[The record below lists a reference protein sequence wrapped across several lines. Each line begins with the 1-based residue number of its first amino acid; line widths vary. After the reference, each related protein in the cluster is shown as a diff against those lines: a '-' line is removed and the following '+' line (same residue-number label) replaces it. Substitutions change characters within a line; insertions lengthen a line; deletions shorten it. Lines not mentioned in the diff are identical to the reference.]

1 MTLDR
6 FHPAVASWFEA
17 ALGAPTPCQT
27 QAWDAVAA
35 GRHTLIAAPTGSGKT
50 LAGFLSAIDAL
61 VRESRRAPLPDA
73 TRVVY
78 VSPLKALGNDVHKN
92 LEVPLA
98 GIDRAL
104 AGAGEPGS
112 GIRAMVRTG
121 DTPGAAREAMRR
133 QPPHILVTTPE
144 SLYILLTSEGG
155 RAMLASAGT
164 VIVDEIHAVAGNKR
178 GAHLA
183 LSLERLDALAG
194 RPLTRIGL
202 SATQRPIGTVAH
214 FLTGC
219 DEAGRPRGCTVVDT
233 GHRRERDLALELP
246 ESPLEAVMSG
256 EVWGEVYR
264 RLCALIEAH
273 RTTLVFVNTRRM
285 AERVARALT
294 ESLGEEHVTS
304 HHGSL
309 SRERRLAAEQRLKAG
324 DLKVLVATASLEL
337 GIDIGDVDLV
347 CQLGSTRSVATFLQR
362 AGRSGHAVS
371 GTPKAR
377 LFPLTRDELV
387 ECAAVLDAIRRGEL
401 DRLHVPSHPLDVLAQ
416 QAVAMVAAEDWSE
429 EGLLATVRSAWP
441 YRDLTGERWRALLAM
456 LAGGFATRRGRRAA
470 YLHRDVIH
478 GALRAR
484 RGARLTAMTSGG
496 AIPDNADY
504 DVVLEPHGTR
514 LGSLNE
520 DFAIESL
527 PGDVFQLGNTS
538 WRILRIERG
547 AVRVEDAQ
555 GLPPNIP
562 FWFGEAPGR
571 TAELSESVCD
581 LLGWLGR
588 RLDAAGGGAVGIEAE
603 AVGVGN
609 GTAGAKAGASGAR
622 VGTIGTG
629 IGVGVGGGTVGTG
642 TGATNAGAD
651 TTGATGAEPGTADV
665 GADATGTAGAGA
677 TAPQT
682 RARLARELAART
694 GIGAEAG
701 AQIVDYLCAGHAALG
716 ALPDRDTVVLERFF
730 DESGGMQLVI
740 HSRFGSRLNRA
751 WGLALRKRFCRK
763 FNFELQAAATEDA
776 IVLSLGESHSFALDE
791 VARYLSPET
800 VRDVLTQA
808 LLDAPMFD
816 VRWRWNANVS
826 LAIPRFRGGSKVPPQ
841 IQRMQAEDL
850 VAAVFPDQIACAENL
865 SGPREIPDHPLVE
878 QTIADALTEAM
889 DVEGLE
895 ALLARLAGGEIRV
908 VARDLTE
915 PSPLAAEVLDARPY
929 AFLDDAPLEERRT
942 RAVSMRR
949 ALDPESAADVGRL
962 DPEAIERVCEEAWPE
977 AATPDELHDALVVL
991 GFATAAEGVAGRL
1004 AHLAGAAGRGAGR
1017 STIPAGAA
1025 RRMAGRPENPAG
1037 TAERA
1042 AGGPADPA
1050 GITDGVAGRS
1060 MNPAIAAGAGAGRS
1074 TVPASMSEAMAKRSA
1089 GSLSIAEA
1097 TVKRSADPAGIAET
1111 AAGRRPADLANP
1123 TDTVPERPANL
1134 ADAARRIANGER
1146 PGWSAHFDAL
1156 VASGRAT
1163 RFRPPRGGPVLWCA
1177 AERLALLEAAL
1188 GAGRADPPLA
1198 LPEELRAVPARDA
1211 ALGELLRARLGCLG
1225 PVTAARLAH
1234 DLGLAPVDV
1243 EVALVA
1249 LEAEGCVLRGR
1260 FTDGAASTE
1269 WCDRR
1274 LLARIHRYTLR
1285 RLRREI
1291 EPATRAEFMRFL
1303 FDWQGV
1309 RPDDRRQGY
1318 EALAAVAAELEGF
1331 AAPAAAWEAEILP
1344 ARIADFAPEML
1355 DRLCLAGRASWAR
1368 PAPPNRETPG
1378 RSFGPIR
1385 STPIALLSRRHA
1397 PLWLAPGAGE
1407 AGEAAESSPGP
1418 RRDDARTARTIQL
1431 WKRDRTIGDGIHGR
1445 TPRFPETAR
1454 HAPVPGNG
1462 ASLRAGAFLRD
1473 GASLRDADV
1482 PPASPHSPG
1491 PRDAHGLGSAGVPSA
1506 PSFHG
1511 TRDASV
1517 PANAGVPPTPSLRG
1531 THEASVPGDT
1541 DVRAAS
1547 SPSPGPRD
1555 AHAIGSTGAAPPA
1568 SLSPGARN
1576 VLSCLRTRGASF
1588 FDDLLAATGAR
1599 APDAAAALG
1608 ELITHGLVSADGF
1621 AGLRAFTGASARR
1634 LRAVA
1639 EAGRWAC
1646 VPRRTAGTAGAAG
1659 AAGATGS
1666 ETDGIGEDGAETIAR
1681 TLLRRYGIVFKTL
1694 LAHESPTVPWR
1705 DLLRVLRRLEAR
1717 GEIRGG
1723 RFVAGF
1729 TGEQYALPEA
1739 VETLRRVRRAP
1750 ADGAVVALGAADPLN
1765 LTGIVTLGER
1775 IPATASTRIAFRDGV
1790 PVATLTGARKFDS
1803 LESQTPEQEWAARN
1817 ALLRRRMPAFSAQPV
1832 QTV

>member
-6 FHPAVASWFEA
+6 FHPAVASWFET

-27 QAWDAVAA
+27 QAWEAVAA

-50 LAGFLSAIDAL
+50 LAGFLTAIDTL
-61 VRESRRAPLPDA
+61 VRDSRRAALPDA

-98 GIDRAL
+98 GIDRTL
-104 AGAGEPGS
+104 ADAGEPGS

-155 RAMLASAGT
+155 RAMLAGAGT
-164 VIVDEIHAVAGNKR
+164 VIVDEIHAGAGNKR

-202 SATQRPIGTVAH
+202 SATQRPIETVAH

-219 DEAGRPRGCTVVDT
+219 DEAGRPRECTVVDT

-294 ESLGEEHVTS
+294 DSLGEEHVTS

-347 CQLGSTRSVATFLQR
+347 CQLGSTRSIATFLQR

-387 ECAAVLDAIRRGEL
+387 ECAAILDAVRRGEL

-429 EGLLATVRSAWP
+429 EALLATVRRAYP
-441 YRDLTGERWRALLAM
+441 YRNLTGERWRALLAM
-456 LAGGFATRRGRRAA
+456 LASGFATRRGRRSAW
-470 YLHRDVIH
+470 LHRDVIN
-478 GALRAR
+478 GELRAR

-527 PGDVFQLGNTS
+527 PGDIFQLGNTS

-588 RLDAAGGGAVGIEAE
+588 RFDAAGAEVSDGMVRDGMVGGGTTGAGVAGAGMVGVRTDGTGTTGAGTTGAGAVGAE
-603 AVGVGN
+603 AA
-609 GTAGAKAGASGAR
+609 GTKAG
-622 VGTIGTG
+622 TDG
-629 IGVGVGGGTVGTG
+629 IGTVGTG
-642 TGATNAGAD
+642 AAGAWM
-651 TTGATGAEPGTADV
+651 
-665 GADATGTAGAGA
+665 AGAA
-677 TAPQT
+677 APET
-682 RARLARELAART
+682 RARLARELAERA
-694 GIGAEAG
+694 GIGTEAG

-791 VARYLSPET
+791 VCRYLSPET

-826 LAIPRFRGGSKVPPQ
+826 LAVPRFRGGSKVPPN

-895 ALLARLAGGEIRV
+895 ALVARLAGGEIRV

-949 ALDPESAADVGRL
+949 GLDPESAADIGRL
-962 DPEAIERVCEEAWPE
+962 DPEAIERVREEAWPE

-1004 AHLAGAAGRGAGR
+1004 A
-1017 STIPAGAA
+1017 
-1025 RRMAGRPENPAG
+1025 
-1037 TAERA
+1037 
-1042 AGGPADPA
+1042 
-1050 GITDGVAGRS
+1050 
-1060 MNPAIAAGAGAGRS
+1060 
-1074 TVPASMSEAMAKRSA
+1074 ASM
-1089 GSLSIAEA
+1089 
-1097 TVKRSADPAGIAET
+1097 
-1111 AAGRRPADLANP
+1111 
-1123 TDTVPERPANL
+1123 

-1188 GAGRADPPLA
+1188 GAGRADPPLV
-1198 LPEELRAVPARDA
+1198 LPEELRAAPGRDA
-1211 ALGELLRARLGCLG
+1211 ALVELLRARLGCLG
-1225 PVTAARLAH
+1225 PATAARLAR

-1260 FTDGAASTE
+1260 FTEDAASIE

-1274 LLARIHRYTLR
+1274 LLARIHRYTLG

-1291 EPATRAEFMRFL
+1291 EPATRAEFMRYL
-1303 FDWQGV
+1303 FEWQRV
-1309 RPDDRRQGY
+1309 RPDDRRQGF
-1318 EALAAVAAELEGF
+1318 EALAAVAADLEGF

-1397 PLWLAPGAGE
+1397 PLWLAPAAGE
-1407 AGEAAESSPGP
+1407 TKGTTESSTGPGAITP
-1418 RRDDARTARTIQL
+1418 GRPAR
-1431 WKRDRTIGDGIHGR
+1431 
-1445 TPRFPETAR
+1445 PSS
-1454 HAPVPGNG
+1454 GNG
-1462 ASLRAGAFLRD
+1462 TG
-1473 GASLRDADV
+1473 
-1482 PPASPHSPG
+1482 
-1491 PRDAHGLGSAGVPSA
+1491 PSA
-1506 PSFHG
+1506 
-1511 TRDASV
+1511 AV
-1517 PANAGVPPTPSLRG
+1517 
-1531 THEASVPGDT
+1531 
-1541 DVRAAS
+1541 
-1547 SPSPGPRD
+1547 
-1555 AHAIGSTGAAPPA
+1555 STGARNAPTPGNTGAPPP

-1576 VLSCLRTRGASF
+1576 VLSCLCARGASF
-1588 FDDLLAATGAR
+1588 FDDILAGTGAR

-1608 ELITHGLVSADGF
+1608 EMITHGLVSADGF
-1621 AGLRAFTGASARR
+1621 AGLRAFTGASVRR
-1634 LRAVA
+1634 LHAVA

-1646 VPRRTAGTAGAAG
+1646 VPRRVAGM
-1659 AAGATGS
+1659 

-1681 TLLRRYGIVFKTL
+1681 TLLRRYGVVFKTL
-1694 LAHESPTVPWR
+1694 LARESLTVPWR

-1750 ADGAVVALGAADPLN
+1750 ADGAIVALSAADPLN
-1765 LTGIVTLGER
+1765 LTGIVTLGDR

-1790 PVATLTGARKFDS
+1790 PVATLTGARKFDL
-1803 LESQTPEQEWAARN
+1803 LESQAPEQEWTTRN
-1817 ALLRRRMPAFSAQPV
+1817 ALLRRRMPPLSARAHIREQGLPDGATR
-1832 QTV
+1832 Q

>member
-1 MTLDR
+1 MTLGR

-27 QAWDAVAA
+27 QAWEAVAA

-61 VRESRRAPLPDA
+61 VRDSRRAPLPDA

-104 AGAGEPGS
+104 AEAGEPGS

-121 DTPGAAREAMRR
+121 DTPDAAREAMRR

-155 RAMLASAGT
+155 RAMLAGAGT

-202 SATQRPIGTVAH
+202 SATQRPIETVAH

-219 DEAGRPRGCTVVDT
+219 DEAGRPHECTVVDT

-337 GIDIGDVDLV
+337 GIDVGDVDLV
-347 CQLGSTRSVATFLQR
+347 CQLGSTRSIATFLQR
-362 AGRSGHAVS
+362 AGRSGHAVG

-387 ECAAVLDAIRRGEL
+387 ECAAILDAVRRGEL

-416 QAVAMVAAEDWSE
+416 QAVAMVAAEDWGE
-429 EGLLATVRSAWP
+429 EALLATVRRAWP
-441 YRDLTGERWRALLAM
+441 YRNLTGERWRALLAM
-456 LAGGFATRRGRRAA
+456 LAGGFATRRGRRSA
-470 YLHRDVIH
+470 YLHRDVIN

-514 LGSLNE
+514 LGTLNE

-588 RLDAAGGGAVGIEAE
+588 RLDGAGD
-603 AVGVGN
+603 
-609 GTAGAKAGASGAR
+609 GTAGAATPETR
-622 VGTIGTG
+622 V
-629 IGVGVGGGTVGTG
+629 
-642 TGATNAGAD
+642 
-651 TTGATGAEPGTADV
+651 
-665 GADATGTAGAGA
+665 
-677 TAPQT
+677 
-682 RARLARELAART
+682 RLARELAARA
-694 GIGAEAG
+694 GIGADAG

-740 HSRFGSRLNRA
+740 HARFGSRLNRA

-776 IVLSLGESHSFALDE
+776 IVLSLGESHSFALEE
-791 VARYLSPET
+791 VCRYLSPET

-826 LAIPRFRGGSKVPPQ
+826 LAIPRFRGGSKVPPN

-895 ALLARLAGGEIRV
+895 ALVARLAGGEIRV

-991 GFATAAEGVAGRL
+991 GFATAAEGVAGR
-1004 AHLAGAAGRGAGR
+1004 AADSAGAAGKRVG
-1017 STIPAGAA
+1017 SPAGAA
-1025 RRMAGRPENPAG
+1025 KAEAGHSLNPAS
-1037 TAERA
+1037 A
-1042 AGGPADPA
+1042 AD
-1050 GITDGVAGRS
+1050 
-1060 MNPAIAAGAGAGRS
+1060 AGAGRS
-1074 TVPASMSEAMAKRSA
+1074 AIPASMTEAIAKGPA
-1089 GSLSIAEA
+1089 SIAE
-1097 TVKRSADPAGIAET
+1097 TT
-1111 AAGRRPADLANP
+1111 AGRRPTNTADAAP
-1123 TDTVPERPANL
+1123 VRPANL

-1146 PGWSAHFDAL
+1146 PGWSACFDAL

-1177 AERLALLEAAL
+1177 AERLASIESAL

-1198 LPEELRAVPARDA
+1198 LPEELRTAPGRDA
-1211 ALGELLRARLGCLG
+1211 ALAELLRARLGCLG
-1225 PVTAARLAH
+1225 PVTAARLAR

-1260 FTDGAASTE
+1260 FTESAASIE

-1274 LLARIHRYTLR
+1274 LLARIHRYTLG

-1291 EPATRAEFMRFL
+1291 EPATRAELMRFL
-1303 FDWQGV
+1303 FDWQRV

-1397 PLWLAPGAGE
+1397 PLWLAPAAGE
-1407 AGEAAESSPGP
+1407 AGGTAGSSPGP
-1418 RRDDARTARTIQL
+1418 GATTPVRP
-1431 WKRDRTIGDGIHGR
+1431 GR
-1445 TPRFPETAR
+1445 SD
-1454 HAPVPGNG
+1454 PGNG
-1462 ASLRAGAFLRD
+1462 AEPSAAASIRARNAPMPGNTGA
-1473 GASLRDADV
+1473 
-1482 PPASPHSPG
+1482 PPASPAGSPDTRI
-1491 PRDAHGLGSAGVPSA
+1491 PGSAGIPPAGEGPRPGNAGVPPALISQ
-1506 PSFHG
+1506 G

-1517 PANAGVPPTPSLRG
+1517 PGNTNV
-1531 THEASVPGDT
+1531 
-1541 DVRAAS
+1541 
-1547 SPSPGPRD
+1547 
-1555 AHAIGSTGAAPPA
+1555 PPA

-1576 VLSCLRTRGASF
+1576 VLSYLRTRGASF
-1588 FDDLLAATGAR
+1588 FDDLLAGTGAR

-1608 ELITHGLVSADGF
+1608 ELITHGFVSADGF

-1634 LRAVA
+1634 LHAVA
-1639 EAGRWAC
+1639 EAGRWTC
-1646 VPRRTAGTAGAAG
+1646 VPRRAAG
-1659 AAGATGS
+1659 AATAAGT
-1666 ETDGIGEDGAETIAR
+1666 ETEGVGEDGAETIAR

-1694 LAHESPTVPWR
+1694 LARESLTVPWR

-1750 ADGAVVALGAADPLN
+1750 ADGAIVALSAADPLN
-1765 LTGIVTLGER
+1765 LTGIVTLGDR
-1775 IPATASTRIAFRDGV
+1775 IPATASTRIAFRDGA

-1803 LESQTPEQEWAARN
+1803 LESQAPEQEWAARN
-1817 ALLRRRMPAFSAQPV
+1817 ALLRRRMPTLSARPV
-1832 QTV
+1832 

>member
-6 FHPAVASWFEA
+6 FHPAVASWFET

-27 QAWDAVAA
+27 QAWEAVAA

-50 LAGFLSAIDAL
+50 LAGFLTAIDTL
-61 VRESRRAPLPDA
+61 VRDSRRAALPDA

-98 GIDRAL
+98 GIDRTL
-104 AGAGEPGS
+104 ADAGEPGS

-155 RAMLASAGT
+155 RAMLAGAGT

-202 SATQRPIGTVAH
+202 SATQRPIETVAH

-219 DEAGRPRGCTVVDT
+219 DEAGRPRACTVVDT

-294 ESLGEEHVTS
+294 DSLGEEHVTS

-347 CQLGSTRSVATFLQR
+347 CQLGSTRSIATFLQR

-387 ECAAVLDAIRRGEL
+387 ECAAILDAVRRGEL

-429 EGLLATVRSAWP
+429 EALLATVRRAYP
-441 YRDLTGERWRALLAM
+441 YRNLTGERWRALLAM
-456 LAGGFATRRGRRAA
+456 LAGGFATRRGRRSAW
-470 YLHRDVIH
+470 LHRDVIN
-478 GALRAR
+478 GELRAR

-527 PGDVFQLGNTS
+527 PGDIFQLGNTS

-588 RLDAAGGGAVGIEAE
+588 RFDAAGAEVSDGMARDGMVGGGTTGAGMAGAGVAGAGMVGVRTDGTGTTGAGTTGAGAVGAE
-603 AVGVGN
+603 AA
-609 GTAGAKAGASGAR
+609 GTKAG
-622 VGTIGTG
+622 TDG
-629 IGVGVGGGTVGTG
+629 IGTVGTG
-642 TGATNAGAD
+642 AAGAWM
-651 TTGATGAEPGTADV
+651 
-665 GADATGTAGAGA
+665 AGAA
-677 TAPQT
+677 APET
-682 RARLARELAART
+682 RARLACELGARA
-694 GIGAEAG
+694 GIGTEAG

-791 VARYLSPET
+791 VCRYLSPET

-826 LAIPRFRGGSKVPPQ
+826 LAVPRFRSGSKVPPN

-895 ALLARLAGGEIRV
+895 ALVARLAGGEIRV

-949 ALDPESAADVGRL
+949 GLDPESAADIGRL

-1004 AHLAGAAGRGAGR
+1004 AAG
-1017 STIPAGAA
+1017 
-1025 RRMAGRPENPAG
+1025 M
-1037 TAERA
+1037 
-1042 AGGPADPA
+1042 
-1050 GITDGVAGRS
+1050 
-1060 MNPAIAAGAGAGRS
+1060 
-1074 TVPASMSEAMAKRSA
+1074 
-1089 GSLSIAEA
+1089 
-1097 TVKRSADPAGIAET
+1097 
-1111 AAGRRPADLANP
+1111 
-1123 TDTVPERPANL
+1123 

-1188 GAGRADPPLA
+1188 GAGRADPPLV
-1198 LPEELRAVPARDA
+1198 LPEELRAAPGRDA
-1211 ALGELLRARLGCLG
+1211 ALVELLRARLGCLG
-1225 PVTAARLAH
+1225 PATAARLAR

-1260 FTDGAASTE
+1260 FTEDAASIE

-1274 LLARIHRYTLR
+1274 LLARIHRYTLG

-1291 EPATRAEFMRFL
+1291 EPATRAEFMRYL
-1303 FDWQGV
+1303 FEWQQV
-1309 RPDDRRQGY
+1309 RPDDRRQGF

-1397 PLWLAPGAGE
+1397 PLWLAPAAGE
-1407 AGEAAESSPGP
+1407 TKGTAESPTGPGTMTP
-1418 RRDDARTARTIQL
+1418 
-1431 WKRDRTIGDGIHGR
+1431 GR
-1445 TPRFPETAR
+1445 PGQPSSGNEAGPSAATSTGTRNAHT
-1454 HAPVPGNG
+1454 PGN
-1462 ASLRAGAFLRD
+1462 
-1473 GASLRDADV
+1473 
-1482 PPASPHSPG
+1482 
-1491 PRDAHGLGSAGVPSA
+1491 
-1506 PSFHG
+1506 
-1511 TRDASV
+1511 T
-1517 PANAGVPPTPSLRG
+1517 GVPPP
-1531 THEASVPGDT
+1531 
-1541 DVRAAS
+1541 
-1547 SPSPGPRD
+1547 
-1555 AHAIGSTGAAPPA
+1555 

-1576 VLSCLRTRGASF
+1576 VLSCLCARGASF
-1588 FDDLLAATGAR
+1588 FDDILAGTGAR

-1621 AGLRAFTGASARR
+1621 AGLRAFTGASVRR
-1634 LRAVA
+1634 LHAVA
-1639 EAGRWAC
+1639 EAGRWTC
-1646 VPRRTAGTAGAAG
+1646 VPRRAAGT
-1659 AAGATGS
+1659 

-1681 TLLRRYGIVFKTL
+1681 TLLRRYGVVFKTL
-1694 LAHESPTVPWR
+1694 LARESLTVPWR

-1750 ADGAVVALGAADPLN
+1750 ADGALVALSAADPLN
-1765 LTGIVTLGER
+1765 LTGIVTLGDR

-1790 PVATLTGARKFDS
+1790 PVATLTGARKFDL
-1803 LESQTPEQEWAARN
+1803 LESQAPEQEWATRN
-1817 ALLRRRMPAFSAQPV
+1817 ALLRRRMPPLSARARIREQGLPDGATR
-1832 QTV
+1832 Q

>member
-6 FHPAVASWFEA
+6 FHPAVASWFKT

-27 QAWDAVAA
+27 QAWEAVAA

-50 LAGFLSAIDAL
+50 LAGFLTAIDTL
-61 VRESRRAPLPDA
+61 VRDSRRTALPDA

-98 GIDRAL
+98 GIDRTL
-104 AGAGEPGS
+104 ADAGEPGS

-155 RAMLASAGT
+155 RAMLAGAGT

-202 SATQRPIGTVAH
+202 SATQRPIETVAH

-219 DEAGRPRGCTVVDT
+219 DEAGRPRECTVVDT

-294 ESLGEEHVTS
+294 DSLGEEHVTS

-347 CQLGSTRSVATFLQR
+347 CQLGSTRSIATFLQR

-387 ECAAVLDAIRRGEL
+387 ECAAILDAVRRGEL

-416 QAVAMVAAEDWSE
+416 HAVAMVAAEDWSE
-429 EGLLATVRSAWP
+429 EALLATVRRAWP

-456 LAGGFATRRGRRAA
+456 LADGFATRRGRRSAW
-470 YLHRDVIH
+470 LHRDVIN
-478 GALRAR
+478 GELRAR

-527 PGDVFQLGNTS
+527 PGDIFQLGNTS

-588 RLDAAGGGAVGIEAE
+588 RLDAAGTGA
-603 AVGVGN
+603 
-609 GTAGAKAGASGAR
+609 GTAGDGMVGTEAVRAGA
-622 VGTIGTG
+622 TGTG
-629 IGVGVGGGTVGTG
+629 MVGGGTN
-642 TGATNAGAD
+642 GAGVAGA
-651 TTGATGAEPGTADV
+651 GAGIV
-665 GADATGTAGAGA
+665 GVRTDGTGTAGAGTIGAGMAGARMAGA
-677 TAPQT
+677 TAPET
-682 RARLARELAART
+682 RARLARELAERAGVGT
-694 GIGAEAG
+694 EAG

-791 VARYLSPET
+791 VCRYLSPET

-826 LAIPRFRGGSKVPPQ
+826 LAVPRFRGGSKVPPN

-895 ALLARLAGGEIRV
+895 ALVARLAGGEIRV

-949 ALDPESAADVGRL
+949 GLDPESAADIGRL
-962 DPEAIERVCEEAWPE
+962 DPEAIERVREEAWPE

-991 GFATAAEGVAGRL
+991 GFATATEGVAGRL
-1004 AHLAGAAGRGAGR
+1004 ADSAGAAGR
-1017 STIPAGAA
+1017 
-1025 RRMAGRPENPAG
+1025 
-1037 TAERA
+1037 
-1042 AGGPADPA
+1042 
-1050 GITDGVAGRS
+1050 VAGRS
-1060 MNPAIAAGAGAGRS
+1060 MNL
-1074 TVPASMSEAMAKRSA
+1074 ASDTDATSRRSA
-1089 GSLSIAEA
+1089 GPANAAETMSGRSGAPASIAE
-1097 TVKRSADPAGIAET
+1097 VVAGH
-1111 AAGRRPADLANP
+1111 
-1123 TDTVPERPANL
+1123 RPANPANATDAVPGRSASM
-1134 ADAARRIANGER
+1134 ADAARRLANGER

-1188 GAGRADPPLA
+1188 GAGRADPPLV
-1198 LPEELRAVPARDA
+1198 LPEELRAAPGRDA
-1211 ALGELLRARLGCLG
+1211 ALVELLRARLGCLG
-1225 PVTAARLAH
+1225 PATAARLAR

-1243 EVALVA
+1243 EVALIA

-1260 FTDGAASTE
+1260 FTEDAASIE

-1274 LLARIHRYTLR
+1274 LLARIHRYTLG

-1291 EPATRAEFMRFL
+1291 EPATRAEFMRYL
-1303 FDWQGV
+1303 FEWQQV
-1309 RPDDRRQGY
+1309 RPDDRRQGF

-1397 PLWLAPGAGE
+1397 PLWLAPAAGE
-1407 AGEAAESSPGP
+1407 AKGTAESSTGPG
-1418 RRDDARTARTIQL
+1418 TI
-1431 WKRDRTIGDGIHGR
+1431 TPGR
-1445 TPRFPETAR
+1445 PGRPSS
-1454 HAPVPGNG
+1454 GNG
-1462 ASLRAGAFLRD
+1462 AG
-1473 GASLRDADV
+1473 
-1482 PPASPHSPG
+1482 
-1491 PRDAHGLGSAGVPSA
+1491 PSA
-1506 PSFHG
+1506 
-1511 TRDASV
+1511 
-1517 PANAGVPPTPSLRG
+1517 
-1531 THEASVPGDT
+1531 
-1541 DVRAAS
+1541 AA
-1547 SPSPGPRD
+1547 
-1555 AHAIGSTGAAPPA
+1555 STGARNAPTPGNTGAPPP

-1576 VLSCLRTRGASF
+1576 VLSCLCARGASF
-1588 FDDLLAATGAR
+1588 FDDLLAGTGAR

-1621 AGLRAFTGASARR
+1621 AGLRAFTGASVRR
-1634 LRAVA
+1634 LHAVA

-1646 VPRRTAGTAGAAG
+1646 VPRRAAGT
-1659 AAGATGS
+1659 
-1666 ETDGIGEDGAETIAR
+1666 ETDGIGEDGAETVAR
-1681 TLLRRYGIVFKTL
+1681 TLLRRYGVVFKTL
-1694 LAHESPTVPWR
+1694 LARESLTVPWR

-1750 ADGAVVALGAADPLN
+1750 ADGALVALSAADPLN
-1765 LTGIVTLGER
+1765 LTGIVTLGDR

-1790 PVATLTGARKFDS
+1790 PVATLTGARKFDL
-1803 LESQTPEQEWAARN
+1803 LESQAPEQEWTTRN
-1817 ALLRRRMPAFSAQPV
+1817 ALLRRRMPTLSARARMREQGLPDGATR
-1832 QTV
+1832 Q

>member
-1 MTLDR
+1 MTLAR
-6 FHPAVASWFEA
+6 FHPAVASWFET
-17 ALGAPTPCQT
+17 ALGTPTPCQT
-27 QAWDAVAA
+27 QAWEAVAA
-35 GRHTLIAAPTGSGKT
+35 GRHALIAAPTGSGKT
-50 LAGFLSAIDAL
+50 LAGFLTAIDTL
-61 VRESRRAPLPDA
+61 VRDSRRAVLPDA

-98 GIDRAL
+98 GIDHTL
-104 AGAGEPGS
+104 ADAGEPGS

-155 RAMLASAGT
+155 RAMLAGAGT

-202 SATQRPIGTVAH
+202 SATQRPIETVAH

-219 DEAGRPRGCTVVDT
+219 DEAGRARECTVVDT

-294 ESLGEEHVTS
+294 DSLGEEHVTS

-347 CQLGSTRSVATFLQR
+347 CQLGSTRSIATFLQR

-387 ECAAVLDAIRRGEL
+387 ECAAILDAVRRGEL

-429 EGLLATVRSAWP
+429 EALLATVRRAYP
-441 YRDLTGERWRALLAM
+441 YRNLTGERWRALLAM
-456 LAGGFATRRGRRAA
+456 LAGGFATRRGRRSAW
-470 YLHRDVIH
+470 LHRDVIN
-478 GALRAR
+478 GELRAR

-514 LGSLNE
+514 LGSINE

-527 PGDVFQLGNTS
+527 PGDIFQLGNTS

-588 RLDAAGGGAVGIEAE
+588 RFDAAGAEVSDGMAGDGTDGA
-603 AVGVGN
+603 
-609 GTAGAKAGASGAR
+609 
-622 VGTIGTG
+622 TG
-629 IGVGVGGGTVGTG
+629 VGTG
-642 TGATNAGAD
+642 GTEAAGTGTPGAG
-651 TTGATGAEPGTADV
+651 TTGAA
-665 GADATGTAGAGA
+665 
-677 TAPQT
+677 APET
-682 RARLARELAART
+682 RARLARELAERAGIRT
-694 GIGAEAG
+694 EAG

-791 VARYLSPET
+791 VCRYLSPET

-826 LAIPRFRGGSKVPPQ
+826 LAVPRFRGGSKVPPN

-895 ALLARLAGGEIRV
+895 ALVARLAGGEIRV

-949 ALDPESAADVGRL
+949 GLDPESAADIGRL

-991 GFATAAEGVAGRL
+991 GFATATEGVAGRL
-1004 AHLAGAAGRGAGR
+1004 ADSAGAAGR
-1017 STIPAGAA
+1017 
-1025 RRMAGRPENPAG
+1025 
-1037 TAERA
+1037 
-1042 AGGPADPA
+1042 
-1050 GITDGVAGRS
+1050 VAGRS
-1060 MNPAIAAGAGAGRS
+1060 MNL
-1074 TVPASMSEAMAKRSA
+1074 ASDTDATSRRSA
-1089 GSLSIAEA
+1089 GPANAAETMSGRSGAPASIAE
-1097 TVKRSADPAGIAET
+1097 VVAGH
-1111 AAGRRPADLANP
+1111 
-1123 TDTVPERPANL
+1123 RPANPANATDAVPGRSASM
-1134 ADAARRIANGER
+1134 ADAARRLANGER

-1188 GAGRADPPLA
+1188 GAGRADPPLV
-1198 LPEELRAVPARDA
+1198 LPEELRAAPGRDA
-1211 ALGELLRARLGCLG
+1211 ALVELLRARLGCLG
-1225 PVTAARLAH
+1225 PATAARLAR

-1260 FTDGAASTE
+1260 FTEDAASIE

-1274 LLARIHRYTLR
+1274 LLARIHRYTLG

-1291 EPATRAEFMRFL
+1291 EPATRAEFMRYL
-1303 FDWQGV
+1303 FEWQQV
-1309 RPDDRRQGY
+1309 RPDDRRQGF

-1397 PLWLAPGAGE
+1397 PLWLAPAAGE
-1407 AGEAAESSPGP
+1407 TKGTAESPTGPGTMTP
-1418 RRDDARTARTIQL
+1418 
-1431 WKRDRTIGDGIHGR
+1431 GR
-1445 TPRFPETAR
+1445 PGQPSSGNEAGPSAATSTGTRNAHT
-1454 HAPVPGNG
+1454 PGN
-1462 ASLRAGAFLRD
+1462 
-1473 GASLRDADV
+1473 
-1482 PPASPHSPG
+1482 
-1491 PRDAHGLGSAGVPSA
+1491 
-1506 PSFHG
+1506 
-1511 TRDASV
+1511 T
-1517 PANAGVPPTPSLRG
+1517 GVPPP
-1531 THEASVPGDT
+1531 
-1541 DVRAAS
+1541 
-1547 SPSPGPRD
+1547 
-1555 AHAIGSTGAAPPA
+1555 

-1576 VLSCLRTRGASF
+1576 VLSCLCARGASF
-1588 FDDLLAATGAR
+1588 FDDILAGTGAR

-1621 AGLRAFTGASARR
+1621 AGLRAFTGASVRR
-1634 LRAVA
+1634 LHAVA

-1646 VPRRTAGTAGAAG
+1646 VPRRVAGM
-1659 AAGATGS
+1659 

-1681 TLLRRYGIVFKTL
+1681 TLLRRYGVVFKTL
-1694 LAHESPTVPWR
+1694 LARESLTVPWR

-1739 VETLRRVRRAP
+1739 VETLRRVRRTP
-1750 ADGAVVALGAADPLN
+1750 ADGAIVALSAADPLN
-1765 LTGIVTLGER
+1765 LTGIVTLGDR
-1775 IPATASTRIAFRDGV
+1775 IPPTASTRIAFRDGV
-1790 PVATLTGARKFDS
+1790 PVATLTGARKFDL
-1803 LESQTPEQEWAARN
+1803 LESQAPEQEWTTRN
-1817 ALLRRRMPAFSAQPV
+1817 ALLRRRMPTLSARPA
-1832 QTV
+1832 